1 MIFYNS
7 RRFHDIVGRRC
18 GVAALS
24 VEIDTRLFRFRFKKS
39 MLSSSFTNLKQKGQT
54 PPKTVLGF

>member
-7 RRFHDIVGRRC
+7 RSFHDIVGRRC
-18 GVAALS
+18 GVAAPS

-39 MLSSSFTNLKQKGQT
+39 ILSWRLANFKQKGQT
-54 PPKTVLGF
+54 PSKNVWGF